1 LLHYILHILC
11 ILNNNFGN
19 FILPLDLLPDITPII
34 GFTDDIAA
42 LIACTKSIISNCTA
56 EVKERAEQKV
66 NEWFGEIKSE

>member
-1 LLHYILHILC
+1 MEENKTVHRASGKKTGIL
-11 ILNNNFGN
+11 
-19 FILPLDLLPDITPII
+19 

-56 EVKERAEQKV
+56 DVKERAEQKV